1 MTAARNTTT
10 PAQPTGSYSRRR
22 AFPRRGALL
31 AALAAV
37 AAVLG
42 AASILRVPEGML
54 GMTGGILHGAGFG
67 FRRPFAPILLFPLSG
82 RFDGVDIDRRT
93 EEGAAVRVRL
103 SFAYR
108 IDPGELAGRAAEIE
122 SSGLRGLAASRAGT
136 ALDPMPLAALLPADP
151 AQGSA
156 PLPRSASVAIDR
168 SLRAAGIEPHD
179 LVARIGPPGSFAE
192 AASAPTS
199 EPTGLRVLLIGL
211 DGADW
216 DTIDP
221 LMRAGRLPN
230 LARLANGGAHG
241 PLRLYDPMISPLLWT
256 TMVTGVG
263 PDVHGVADFQAID
276 DATGRRV
283 PITSRFRRV
292 KALWNIL
299 GDAGKSS
306 AFVAWWASY
315 PAEKVDGV
323 QVSNLVVFQ
332 TLRPRPPGA
341 TAPAGLTYPPGY
353 FDEVLPAL
361 HTAADLT
368 YEEVASILHIDRA
381 EYEAALHEVL
391 QPAATDDEKETRKLA
406 QRPVPLAISILAG
419 SKNYAAIASNLVAR
433 RMDLTAVYFEGI
445 DMMGHRFQ
453 HCMAPRLA
461 ICPEEDYRRYRDA
474 VTGFYV
480 KQDELIGRIVEAA
493 GPGTT
498 IMVVSDHG
506 FKTGAGRPQNVLPYT
521 TEQPVEWHR
530 ENGIFILSGPGARTG
545 PLAPRATLF
554 DIAPTLLY
562 LVGLPASE
570 EMPGRVLVEAI
581 DPAFVAAHPAR
592 TIPSYERIGAPR
604 ETTVVA
610 SGQGTREA
618 EEELLANL
626 RALGY
631 ISGDPAGG
639 AHATGPEPEEA
650 ATGPGGKD
658 VPASAGVGGSP
669 GGGPPP
675 AGASGGPGATTQV
688 FYHRNLATYFMK
700 RRDYTQAAEQLRL
713 ANERQKLPKNYQL
726 LSEAYLGL
734 GQHDLALGALEEGL
748 RTMESMDP
756 ESVLWMVQL
765 ALSRPG
771 GRDIAADIARRWA
784 ARTAKRPGLDDA
796 IAGLLAEDRGGREAA
811 MALYA
816 KSLQADPARVV
827 AAQHLFALLPPGKRG
842 MLEPIL
848 RRALLRDP
856 RIDEFHNLLGILL
869 AGSRRAP
876 EALEEFRRA
885 EELDP
890 ENPRFLANLAGAFAQ
905 LQRWD
910 EAAAAYERAC
920 ANSPSSALYLK
931 LGSVYRRLAQPERA
945 LTAFR
950 RARDLGDDGSAP
962 FLGMA
967 LAKAEMNRVDE
978 AIDLARQGLGR
989 HPEDAA
995 LRSVYD
1001 DLVRKSR
1008 SPGSPPGPPGSG
1020 R

>member
-1 MTAARNTTT
+1 
-10 PAQPTGSYSRRR
+10 
-22 AFPRRGALL
+22 
-31 AALAAV
+31 
-37 AAVLG
+37 
-42 AASILRVPEGML
+42 
-54 GMTGGILHGAGFG
+54 
-67 FRRPFAPILLFPLSG
+67 
-82 RFDGVDIDRRT
+82 
-93 EEGAAVRVRL
+93 
-103 SFAYR
+103 
-108 IDPGELAGRAAEIE
+108 
-122 SSGLRGLAASRAGT
+122 
-136 ALDPMPLAALLPADP
+136 
-151 AQGSA
+151 
-156 PLPRSASVAIDR
+156 
-168 SLRAAGIEPHD
+168 
-179 LVARIGPPGSFAE
+179 
-192 AASAPTS
+192 
-199 EPTGLRVLLIGL
+199 
-211 DGADW
+211 
-216 DTIDP
+216 
-221 LMRAGRLPN
+221 
-230 LARLANGGAHG
+230 
-241 PLRLYDPMISPLLWT
+241 
-256 TMVTGVG
+256 
-263 PDVHGVADFQAID
+263 
-276 DATGRRV
+276 
-283 PITSRFRRV
+283 
-292 KALWNIL
+292 
-299 GDAGKSS
+299 
-306 AFVAWWASY
+306 
-315 PAEKVDGV
+315 
-323 QVSNLVVFQ
+323 
-332 TLRPRPPGA
+332 
-341 TAPAGLTYPPGY
+341 
-353 FDEVLPAL
+353 
-361 HTAADLT
+361 
-368 YEEVASILHIDRA
+368 
-381 EYEAALHEVL
+381 
-391 QPAATDDEKETRKLA
+391 
-406 QRPVPLAISILAG
+406 
-419 SKNYAAIASNLVAR
+419 
-433 RMDLTAVYFEGI
+433 
-445 DMMGHRFQ
+445 MMGHRFQ

-480 KQDELIGRIVEAA
+480 KQDELIARIVEAA

-530 ENGIFILSGPGARTG
+530 ENGIFILSGPGARPG

-570 EMPGRVLVEAI
+570 EMPGRVLLEAI

-604 ETTVVA
+604 QTTVVA

-650 ATGPGGKD
+650 ATGPGGAN

-771 GRDIAADIARRWA
+771 GRDIASDIARRWA

-796 IAGLLAEDRGGREAA
+796 IAGLLAEDSSEREAA

-920 ANSPSSALYLK
+920 AASPSSALYLK